1 MAVSMKDIKALRDLT
16 NAGLAD
22 IKKALQEAEGDHD
35 KAVEILRKR
44 GQAIAAKRSERTAEQ
59 GCVLAKY
66 EDGFAAIV
74 ALKCET
80 DFVSAT
86 DGFRGVTE
94 GILDIAMKNKPKSLE
109 ELLTLTMDN
118 GHTVEAEVTQQS
130 GVTGEKVELGHYEFI
145 EAPHTYGYIHPG
157 SMLAAIAGFNIEP
170 SEKMAN
176 EICMQIASMNPVAIM
191 PEGVTEEI
199 RQRELEIAR
208 DKAREQ
214 GKPENLL
221 DRIAEGSLNKYFKEN
236 CLLMQESI
244 LDSKKTVEQI
254 LNSENKELTVVDFKR
269 VNLNK
274 D

>member
-1 MAVSMKDIKALRDLT
+1 MDVSMKDIKALRDLT

-86 DGFRGVTE
+86 DGFRAVTE
-94 GILDIAMKNKPKSLE
+94 GILDVAMKHKPKSLE
-109 ELLTLTMDN
+109 ELLALTMDN

-130 GVTGEKVELGHYEFI
+130 GVTGEKVELGHYEYI
-145 EAPHTYGYIHPG
+145 EAPHTYGYIHAG
-157 SMLAAIAGFNIEP
+157 NMLAAIAGFNVEP

-199 RQRELEIAR
+199 KERELEIAR

-221 DRIAEGSLNKYFKEN
+221 DRIAEGSLNKYYKEN

-254 LNSENKELTVVDFKR
+254 LKSENKELTVVDFKR